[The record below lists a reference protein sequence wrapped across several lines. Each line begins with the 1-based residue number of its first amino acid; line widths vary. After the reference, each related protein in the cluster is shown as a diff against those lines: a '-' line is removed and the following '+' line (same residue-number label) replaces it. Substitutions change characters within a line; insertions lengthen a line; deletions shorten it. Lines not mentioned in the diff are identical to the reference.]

1 LCEIRKVEYCVITV
15 ITAKTYH
22 KGEQKRNRGSPLHNE
37 GRRGLENLTEM

>member
-1 LCEIRKVEYCVITV
+1 VDERIVEYYVVTA

-22 KGEQKRNRGSPLHNE
+22 KGEQKRNRGSSLHNE